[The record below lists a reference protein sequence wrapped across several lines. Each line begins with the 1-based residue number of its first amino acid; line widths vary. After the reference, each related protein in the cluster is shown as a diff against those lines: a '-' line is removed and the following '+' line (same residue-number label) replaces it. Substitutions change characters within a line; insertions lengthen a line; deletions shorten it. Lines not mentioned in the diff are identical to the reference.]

1 MNMKANHA
9 PKATIICDMQFGS
22 TGKGLFAGYA
32 AHRDKPDVV
41 MTSWMP
47 NSGHT
52 FVDSDGRKYVH
63 TALANGVVSPNLR
76 TVLIGPGSVVDI
88 DALAAE
94 AANCADHLENARIW
108 IHENAT
114 ILSKDHKEAEAGG
127 AKVSIGST
135 RKGSGAA
142 MQQKIERDPKIP
154 VTAKQHE
161 DMGTGALDKL
171 PECAEVITHIDY
183 MDEVM
188 RAERIQIEGAQGYS
202 LGVNSGF
209 YPYTTSRECT
219 PTQIMSDT
227 LLPADYLNK
236 VIGVARTFPI
246 RVANRY
252 DDEGR
257 MIGWSG
263 PVYPDQRELDWED
276 LGMEPELTTV
286 TQLPRR
292 LFTFSR
298 YQTGDAIV
306 GIRPDEIA
314 LNFAQYLELPQSKE
328 MGLSLDAVHEIIETC
343 CETYGTGK
351 LAYLGWGPKESDIEV
366 L

>member
-1 MNMKANHA
+1 MTNNS

-22 TGKGLFAGYA
+22 TGKGLFAGYEA
-32 AHRDKPDVV
+32 YKHKPDVV

-76 TVLIGPGSVVDI
+76 TVLIGPGSVVDV
-88 DALAAE
+88 DALARE
-94 AANCADHLENARIW
+94 AAECADHLENARIW

-114 ILSKDHKEAEAGG
+114 ILSKDHQTAEAGG

-142 MQQKIERDPKIP
+142 MQHKIERDPEVP
-154 VTAKQHE
+154 VVAKQHIE
-161 DMGTGALDKL
+161 MRTGVLDKL
-171 PECAEVITHIDY
+171 PECASVVEHRDY
-183 MDEVM
+183 MEEIA

-209 YPYTTSRECT
+209 YPYTTARECT
-219 PTQIMSDT
+219 PAQIMSDT
-227 LLPADYLNK
+227 LLPVGYLDR
-236 VIGVARTFPI
+236 VVGVARTYPI

-252 DDEGR
+252 NEAGE

-263 PVYPDQRELDWED
+263 PVYPDQREISWED

-292 LFTFSR
+292 IFTFSK
-298 YQTGDAIV
+298 YQTSDAV
-306 GIRPDEIA
+306 AAIRPTEIA
-314 LNFAQYLELPQSKE
+314 LNFAQYLQLPESIELG
-328 MGLSLDAVHEIIETC
+328 MNLDDVVKTINDC
-343 CETYGTGK
+343 CDTHGCGRI
-351 LAYLGWGPKESDIEV
+351 AYMGWGPKESDIEV
-366 L
+366 I